1 MGGAILGFIA
11 GNVPGAAIGAYGGS
25 RVGAIRDSKGKAVY
39 EVFKE
44 LGNDQKA
51 EVLKGL
57 MAKVFAGMAGR
68 VS

>member
-1 MGGAILGFIA
+1 M
-11 GNVPGAAIGAYGGS
+11 
-25 RVGAIRDSKGKAVY
+25 RDSKGKAVY
-39 EVFKE
+39 EVFKD